1 MGDRKN
7 RTGNEFMK
15 ENLDVVT
22 KKVYKLKT
30 KENKEIVVAELD
42 SWEQKREIMSKKKN
56 LKTGI

>member
-1 MGDRKN
+1 
-7 RTGNEFMK
+7 MK

-30 KENKEIVVAELD
+30 KENKEIVVAELN
-42 SWEQKREIMSKKKN
+42 SWEQKREVMSKKKN